1 MRRGAT
7 LYWVAVAAFLALL
20 VQAVSGFVL
29 WIALPRGDGFRFR
42 GSGSRMAHESF
53 GFDRATW
60 LDIHDW
66 AAVALIVILL
76 LHLLLNWRWVVGVT
90 RRAFL
95 GEVARN
101 R

>member
-1 MRRGAT
+1 MRRGAI
-7 LYWVAVAAFLALL
+7 LYWVAVAALLALL

-42 GSGSRMAHESF
+42 GSGSRLAHDSF

-66 AAVALIVILL
+66 TAVALITILL

-90 RRAFL
+90 RRVLL
-95 GEVARN
+95 GDGPAGR
-101 R
+101 